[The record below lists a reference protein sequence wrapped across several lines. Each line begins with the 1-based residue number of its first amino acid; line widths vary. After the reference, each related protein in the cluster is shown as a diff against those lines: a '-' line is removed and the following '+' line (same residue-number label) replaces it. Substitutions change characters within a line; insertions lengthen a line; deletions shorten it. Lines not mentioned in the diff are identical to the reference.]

1 MAAFVLFI
9 LTFDQEFHFPVMQ
22 GLNQLVIQSIAILLE
37 ILSHWQIVSVNTLV
51 LGLA

>member
-22 GLNQLVIQSIAILLE
+22 GLNQLVIQSILLVIQSILLE
-37 ILSHWQIVSVNTLV
+37 PRLSTNTKQ
-51 LGLA
+51 